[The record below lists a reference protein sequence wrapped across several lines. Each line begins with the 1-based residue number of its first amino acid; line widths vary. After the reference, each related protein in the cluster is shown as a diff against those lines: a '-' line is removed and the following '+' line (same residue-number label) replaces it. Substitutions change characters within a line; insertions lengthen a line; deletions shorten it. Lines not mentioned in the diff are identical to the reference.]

1 MPKKKRKKKRIIR
14 QEGTGQIF
22 VSPDNG
28 ETVYVQNLDGTRGK
42 MISQSNLAK
51 DVETAQKE
59 MEMHGVY
66 AIQMRK
72 KYPALQNSWQKYKTI
87 WHLIHDDN

>member
-1 MPKKKRKKKRIIR
+1 MPKKKRKKKRSIR
-14 QEGTGQIF
+14 LEGTGQIF

-42 MISQSNLAK
+42 KISQSNLAK

-66 AIQMRK
+66 AISVPNTCM
-72 KYPALQNSWQKYKTI
+72 AVE
-87 WHLIHDDN
+87 HAV